1 MFSPLPPNAH
11 CENVDRNWSIL
22 RRKVATLFQGLRPE
36 KVASA
41 TLQKSE
47 VEEVKK
53 RELQTEVFRA

>member
-1 MFSPLPPNAH
+1 MFQPLLLLAKP
-11 CENVDRNWSIL
+11 ENIHSKASIL

-41 TLQKSE
+41 RLQKSE

-53 RELQTEVFRA
+53 RELQTEAFRA